1 MGATFRNH
9 AQDRLTPIAT
19 LDPVGTCRTARS
31 LSPCLLGRVGVT
43 SPRRPLVAAY
53 STAQMEAARDGIEIQ
68 NVDLGLFISKLK
80 PQTLNRRSNHR

>member
-1 MGATFRNH
+1 
-9 AQDRLTPIAT
+9 
-19 LDPVGTCRTARS
+19 
-31 LSPCLLGRVGVT
+31 
-43 SPRRPLVAAY
+43 VAAY